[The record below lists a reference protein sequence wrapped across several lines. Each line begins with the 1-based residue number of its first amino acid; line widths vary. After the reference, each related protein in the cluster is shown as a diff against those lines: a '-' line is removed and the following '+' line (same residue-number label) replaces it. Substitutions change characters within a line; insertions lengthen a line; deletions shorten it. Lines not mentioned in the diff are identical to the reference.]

1 MNVNAWI
8 CGVAVLFGTT
18 VGCSSGPTSNVA
30 TASGAINASAGWNG
44 CSGSFDTHE
53 SPTGAYFVT
62 DFGCSSA
69 PAFTDSSDNCCPSGV
84 VVAASDGLCKAGTTT
99 AGCTD
104 NVGTSASIA
113 CERAVNWFSTGGS
126 TYGLGTRLELTR
138 PDTGTSVVVF
148 VLDNGPACYREQQ
161 FGGFALDISYP
172 AILALYGEEEGVSD
186 RATVTVKVVPASTP
200 LGVVG
205 AGSTAPDAGIATGD
219 AASVIGGGHD
229 AGSSNPDAGHDANH
243 ETGHPADAVTLGHDG
258 GSDSG
263 HDGGHDSGP
272 GDASDDDAPAAD
284 AGGDDSGTGTPCTTD
299 GECNPGSDGS
309 GQYCSG
315 GFCIA
320 GCDADWECPG
330 STTCVGMTCQ

>member
-1 MNVNAWI
+1 MNVKAWI
-8 CGVAVLFGTT
+8 SGLAVLLGTT
-18 VGCSSGPTSNVA
+18 VCCSSSPSPDVGTSA
-30 TASGAINASAGWNG
+30 GAIDPSAGWTG

-62 DFGCSSA
+62 DFGCSSS
-69 PAFTDSSDNCCPSGV
+69 PFFTDSSDNCCPSGV
-84 VVAASDGLCKAGTTT
+84 VVASSDGLCKAGTTT

-104 NVGTSASIA
+104 SVGTSASIA

-126 TYGLGTRLELTR
+126 TYGLGTKLELTR

-172 AILALYGEEEGVSD
+172 AIMALYGEEEGVSD
-186 RATVTVKVVPASTP
+186 HKSVMVTVVSASTP
-200 LGVVG
+200 LGIVG
-205 AGSTAPDAGIATGD
+205 AGSPTPDAGVATGTGKD
-219 AASVIGGGHD
+219 ASAPPHD
-229 AGSSNPDAGHDANH
+229 AGTGSKDAAHDAGHDA
-243 ETGHPADAVTLGHDG
+243 TTPPGKDADDATTPP
-258 GSDSG
+258 SDSG
-263 HDGGHDSGP
+263 LGGDGA
-272 GDASDDDAPAAD
+272 DATGAD
-284 AGGDDSGTGTPCTTD
+284 AGGAADSGSGTPCTSD

-315 GFCIA
+315 GFCVA

-330 STTCVGMTCQ
+330 DTTCVGMTCQ

>member
-1 MNVNAWI
+1 MTVNAWI
-8 CGVAVLFGTT
+8 LGTAVLFGTT
-18 VGCSSGPTSNVA
+18 VCCSSGPAANVA
-30 TASGAINASAGWNG
+30 TSAGAINASAGWTG

-62 DFGCSSA
+62 DFGCSSS
-69 PAFTDSSDNCCPSGV
+69 PLFTDSSDNCCPSGV
-84 VVAASDGLCKAGTTT
+84 VVAASDGLCAAGTTT
-99 AGCTD
+99 SGCTD
-104 NVGTSASIA
+104 SVGTSASIA

-126 TYGLGTRLELTR
+126 TYGLGTKLELTR

-172 AILALYGEEEGVSD
+172 AIIALYGEEEGVSD

-205 AGSTAPDAGIATGD
+205 AGGLPDAGVDTGTAGHD
-219 AASVIGGGHD
+219 ASSGGHDASAGGHD
-229 AGSSNPDAGHDANH
+229 AGHDTGHVNDATPPSDVGMPGADVGVPLSDAAPPDAAGTDA
-243 ETGHPADAVTLGHDG
+243 
-258 GSDSG
+258 
-263 HDGGHDSGP
+263 
-272 GDASDDDAPAAD
+272 
-284 AGGDDSGTGTPCTTD
+284 AGGDSGTPCATD
-299 GECNPGSDGS
+299 GDCNPGSDGS
-309 GQYCSG
+309 GEYCSG
-315 GFCIA
+315 GFCIP